1 MDNADF
7 MNGSYISIPASVC
20 KSIPGTEDKDG
31 NYTFEVEA
39 SNENLDLQNQ
49 KILQSALLNSKEYFL
64 TNGVVSDDHQH
75 KVRKDDGS
83 VETNKDKIIGEPVSV
98 RTDGK
103 KTFVKGILYG
113 AVEAAK
119 PFINLLKAHSS
130 RVKASV
136 GGIMPQVRK
145 NADGSETVTGFMWND
160 LALTCSPVNWT
171 VGSARFAK
179 SMSTVDFCKALSAGT
194 GTDCAEYSD
203 GRALQKEDVEKQ
215 TKKIL
220 DFPDD
225 EEQIDFSKDDEIKK
239 SEESIIN
246 EALICIDTGELKTR
260 TDIEQ
265 FFMENGF
272 DKNKARD
279 KTLEIIRNGGKEM
292 KKSHFSETINDLLKS
307 LDSDKDAEKDVK
319 TDSEEEESLFS
330 DDELEDDSDDED
342 SDEDDSDDEDS
353 DEDDS
358 DDEEDSDKD
367 VKKSGTED
375 FIDGT
380 KLLGA
385 MRRDYE
391 DLKKENS
398 DLKKSLDE
406 VKESLVSVTKSFSE
420 YLKSPAEARKSVIEK
435 SIGGNYSGT
444 TGKRPTG
451 ADFDILKSAL
461 VKESKSGK
469 IGLEQVQFY
478 NSEFQKA
485 MNGQKINP
493 QVWSEI
499 CRIVRD
505 NR

>member
-1 MDNADF
+1 MESADF
-7 MNGSYISIPASVC
+7 LNGSYISIPASVC

-75 KVRKDDGS
+75 KVRKDDGT

-179 SMSTVDFCKALSAGT
+179 SMSAVDFCKALSAGNT
-194 GTDCAEYSD
+194 TDSAEYSG
-203 GRALQKEDVEKQ
+203 GRALQKEDAEKQ

-220 DFPDD
+220 NFSDD
-225 EEQIDFSKDDEIKK
+225 EEADFSGEEIKK
-239 SEESIIN
+239 SDESIID
-246 EALICIDTGELKTR
+246 EALICIDTGELKTKR
-260 TDIEQ
+260 DIEQ
-265 FFMENGF
+265 FFKENGF
-272 DKNKARD
+272 DENKARD

-307 LDSDKDAEKDVK
+307 LDSDKDEKATK
-319 TDSEEEESLFS
+319 K
-330 DDELEDDSDDED
+330 D
-342 SDEDDSDDEDS
+342 SDEDDSLFSDDAADEDS
-353 DEDDS
+353 EDFDEGDDTDEDEDSDDEDDS
-358 DDEEDSDKD
+358 DTD
-367 VKKSGTED
+367 VKKSED

-380 KLLGA
+380 TLLGA

-398 DLKKSLDE
+398 SLKKSLDE

-420 YLKSPAEARKSVIEK
+420 YLKAPAGARRSVVEK
-435 SIGGNYSGT
+435 SIGGNYGT
-444 TGKRPTG
+444 TAGKRPTG

-493 QVWSEI
+493 QVWGEI

>member
-1 MDNADF
+1 MESADF
-7 MNGSYISIPASVC
+7 LNGSYISIPASVC

-75 KVRKDDGS
+75 KVRKDDGT

-179 SMSTVDFCKALSAGT
+179 SMSAVDFCKALSAGNT
-194 GTDCAEYSD
+194 TDSAEYSG
-203 GRALQKEDVEKQ
+203 GRALQKEDAEKQ

-220 DFPDD
+220 NFSDD
-225 EEQIDFSKDDEIKK
+225 EEADFSGEEIKK
-239 SEESIIN
+239 SDESIID
-246 EALICIDTGELKTR
+246 EALICIDTGELKTKR
-260 TDIEQ
+260 DIEQ
-265 FFMENGF
+265 FFKENGF
-272 DKNKARD
+272 DENKARD

-307 LDSDKDAEKDVK
+307 LDSDKDEKATK
-319 TDSEEEESLFS
+319 K
-330 DDELEDDSDDED
+330 D
-342 SDEDDSDDEDS
+342 SDEDDSLFSDDAADEDS
-353 DEDDS
+353 EDFDEGDDTDEEEDSDDEDDS
-358 DDEEDSDKD
+358 DTD
-367 VKKSGTED
+367 VKKSED

-380 KLLGA
+380 TLLGA

-398 DLKKSLDE
+398 SLKKSLDE

-420 YLKSPAEARKSVIEK
+420 YLKAPAGARRSVVEK
-435 SIGGNYSGT
+435 SIGGNYGT
-444 TGKRPTG
+444 TAGKRPTG

-493 QVWSEI
+493 QVWGEI

>member
-1 MDNADF
+1 MESADF
-7 MNGSYISIPASVC
+7 LNGSYISIPASVC

-75 KVRKDDGS
+75 KVRKDDGT

-179 SMSTVDFCKALSAGT
+179 SMSAVDFCKALSAGNT
-194 GTDCAEYSD
+194 TDSAEYSG
-203 GRALQKEDVEKQ
+203 GRALQKEDAEKQ

-220 DFPDD
+220 DFSDD
-225 EEQIDFSKDDEIKK
+225 EEADFSGEEIKK
-239 SEESIIN
+239 SDESIID
-246 EALICIDTGELKTR
+246 EALICIDTGELKTKK
-260 TDIEQ
+260 DIEQ
-265 FFMENGF
+265 FFKENGF
-272 DKNKARD
+272 DENKARD

-307 LDSDKDAEKDVK
+307 LDSDKDEKDTK
-319 TDSEEEESLFS
+319 K
-330 DDELEDDSDDED
+330 D
-342 SDEDDSDDEDS
+342 SDEDDSLFSDDAADEDS
-353 DEDDS
+353 EDFDEGDDTDEEEYSDDEDDS
-358 DDEEDSDKD
+358 DTD

-380 KLLGA
+380 TLLGA

-398 DLKKSLDE
+398 SLKKSLDE

-420 YLKSPAEARKSVIEK
+420 YLKAPASARRSVVEK
-435 SIGGNYSGT
+435 SIGGNYGAT
-444 TGKRPTG
+444 AGKRPTG

-493 QVWSEI
+493 QVWGEI

>member
-1 MDNADF
+1 MESADF
-7 MNGSYISIPASVC
+7 LNGSYISIPASVC

-75 KVRKDDGS
+75 KVRKDDGT

-171 VGSARFAK
+171 VGSASFAK
-179 SMSTVDFCKALSAGT
+179 SMSAVDFCKALSAGNT
-194 GTDCAEYSD
+194 TDSVEYSG
-203 GRALQKEDVEKQ
+203 GRALQKEDAEKQ

-220 DFPDD
+220 NFSDD
-225 EEQIDFSKDDEIKK
+225 EEADFSGEEIKK
-239 SEESIIN
+239 SDESIID
-246 EALICIDTGELKTR
+246 EALICIDTGELKTKR
-260 TDIEQ
+260 DIEQ
-265 FFMENGF
+265 FFKENGF
-272 DKNKARD
+272 DENKARD

-307 LDSDKDAEKDVK
+307 LDSDKDEKATK
-319 TDSEEEESLFS
+319 K
-330 DDELEDDSDDED
+330 D
-342 SDEDDSDDEDS
+342 SDEDDSLFSDDAADEDS
-353 DEDDS
+353 EDFDEGDDTDEDEDSDDEDDS
-358 DDEEDSDKD
+358 DSD
-367 VKKSGTED
+367 VKKSED

-380 KLLGA
+380 TLLGA

-398 DLKKSLDE
+398 SLKKSLDE

-420 YLKSPAEARKSVIEK
+420 YLKAPAGARRSVVEK
-435 SIGGNYSGT
+435 SIGGNYGT
-444 TGKRPTG
+444 TAGKRPTG

-493 QVWSEI
+493 QVWGEI

>member
-1 MDNADF
+1 MESADF
-7 MNGSYISIPASVC
+7 LNGSYISIPASVC

-75 KVRKDDGS
+75 KVRKDDGT

-179 SMSTVDFCKALSAGT
+179 SMSAVDFCKALSAGNT
-194 GTDCAEYSD
+194 TDSAEYSG
-203 GRALQKEDVEKQ
+203 GRALQKEDAEKQ

-220 DFPDD
+220 NFSDD
-225 EEQIDFSKDDEIKK
+225 EEADFSGEEIKK
-239 SEESIIN
+239 SDESIID
-246 EALICIDTGELKTR
+246 EALICIDTGELKTKR
-260 TDIEQ
+260 DIEQ
-265 FFMENGF
+265 FFKENGF
-272 DKNKARD
+272 DENKARD

-307 LDSDKDAEKDVK
+307 LDSDKDEKATK
-319 TDSEEEESLFS
+319 K
-330 DDELEDDSDDED
+330 D
-342 SDEDDSDDEDS
+342 SDEDDSLFSDDAADEDS
-353 DEDDS
+353 EDFDEGDDTDEDEDSDDEDDS
-358 DDEEDSDKD
+358 DTD
-367 VKKSGTED
+367 VKKSED

-380 KLLGA
+380 TLLGA

-398 DLKKSLDE
+398 SLKKSLDE
-406 VKESLVSVTKSFSE
+406 VKESLV
-420 YLKSPAEARKSVIEK
+420 
-435 SIGGNYSGT
+435 
-444 TGKRPTG
+444 
-451 ADFDILKSAL
+451 
-461 VKESKSGK
+461 
-469 IGLEQVQFY
+469 
-478 NSEFQKA
+478 
-485 MNGQKINP
+485 
-493 QVWSEI
+493 
-499 CRIVRD
+499 
-505 NR
+505 